1 MANTITTQAQISL
14 KKLLNLSNPLKDGWH
29 QTVNAD
35 EVASALRGN
44 DIFPSTISEEMH
56 RDEFIKLV
64 AYYHANPANALPE
77 LNLGDM
83 KDIPISWK
91 DMHSMAQVASF
102 ILKQGG
108 KSADKNAEITLNV
121 TGEKEVVESLFKV
134 LPQPSLINDEQH
146 NETYK
151 DEVNA
156 EFLEIDWEANDAL
169 LYNTWDNEDYV
180 LGKVQSPTSDFFS
193 KISDRLKNSDEFI
206 KNLYKINPKVVQTF
220 PDEIFY
226 SPLFLDLSKDN
237 NHLLFNYWDSKF
249 SGLFIEKNNSWTPK
263 VNNPSFKKR
272 LVNFI
277 NKPENLDTLLTH
289 KDAYK
294 IVPHIKDETRLN
306 PDVALLLIAVLN
318 KGYDSSTYITSDI
331 NAKTILPQSWFEK
344 DENSIAFMKNLS
356 PKVSLYYEHG
366 FIWKT
371 WISNKEKLLEYLPE
385 IKREHIK
392 SVLDDV
398 PIDLMK
404 DTDVLHAILK
414 IEPSW
419 YAKLSDTLKKD
430 KQVVQIMI
438 DYSKYYYH
446 IDQIPNAIIFGMEDK
461 ENIHKMLQINPDLIV
476 HKSCPA
482 SWREDVDNL
491 MIIANRI
498 SNLSLNSKVWK
509 KLSEPDNAKRLMA
522 ANPECYP
529 HLTQEARE
537 NPEFACQYLRKNRH
551 ATFIPK
557 NLWSSQDFCLKAMKY
572 LQHPDELSFYKENI
586 PQNFWNRQSFVL
598 EVCKKIDNLEISYD
612 LLKVAPVKISQ
623 ILETFDAKEGEYHK
637 LIKDYFWKVN
647 LQNKYVITPLPRDM
661 EDEPVISG
669 KMKI

>member
-29 QTVNAD
+29 KTVNAD
-35 EVASALRGN
+35 EVASALHGN
-44 DIFPSTISEEMH
+44 DIFPSSISEDMH

-64 AYYHANPANALPE
+64 AYYHANPAQSLPE

-91 DMHSMAQVASF
+91 DMHAMAQVAAV
-102 ILKQGG
+102 ILKTSD
-108 KSADKNAEITLNV
+108 KSTEITLDV

-134 LPQPSLINDEQH
+134 LPQVSVVSDIENIENNDH
-146 NETYK
+146 S
-151 DEVNA
+151 D
-156 EFLEIDWEANDAL
+156 FLEIDWDANDSL

-180 LGKVQSPTSDFFS
+180 TGVAKNPTSDFFS
-193 KISDRLKNSDEFI
+193 KISERLRNSDEFI
-206 KNLYKINPKVVQTF
+206 KGLFKINPKIVQSF

-226 SPLFLDLSKDN
+226 SPLFLDISKEN
-237 NHLLFNYWDSKF
+237 NNLLFNYWDTKF
-249 SGLFIEKNNSWTPK
+249 SGLFIDKSNIWTPK

-272 LVNFI
+272 LINFI
-277 NKPENLDTLLTH
+277 NKPDNLETLLTH
-289 KDAYK
+289 REAYK
-294 IVPHIKDETRLN
+294 IVHHIKDETRVN
-306 PDVALLLIAVLN
+306 PDVAMALLAILN
-318 KGYDSSTYITSDI
+318 NAHESSTYISSDI

-356 PKVSLYYEHG
+356 PKISLYYEYD
-366 FIWKT
+366 FIWKN
-371 WISNKEKLLEYLPE
+371 WVGNKEKLLEYLPE
-385 IKREHIK
+385 IKPEHIK

-398 PIDLMK
+398 PSDLMNDK
-404 DTDVLHAILK
+404 EVLHTILK

-419 YAKLSDTLKKD
+419 YAKLPDALKKD
-430 KQVVQIMI
+430 AEVVQIMI
-438 DYSKYYYH
+438 DYSKYYFH
-446 IDQIPNAIIFGMEDK
+446 IEQLPNAIIFGMEDK
-461 ENIHKMLQINPDLIV
+461 ENIQKMLQIKPDLIV

-557 NLWSSQDFCLKAMKY
+557 NLWSSQDFCIKAMKY

-598 EVCKKIDNLEISYD
+598 EVCKKIDNLEISYEV
-612 LLKVAPVKISQ
+612 LKVAPIKISQ

-647 LQNKYVITPLPRDM
+647 LQNKYAIAPLPQDM
-661 EDEPVISG
+661 EDEPVVSG